1 MSLRG
6 LEAGT
11 RCALLISECQRGV
24 IEPGL
29 SPFDTLAEQ
38 AGARGIVPRIARL
51 AEAFRAAS
59 MPVVH
64 LHVAHRPDYADVP
77 RTSWIITRSIKK
89 SHMKAGSA
97 DVEAVPGLEPQEGDH
112 VQSRRFALGSFH
124 GTELDTT
131 LRHLGVQTLVV
142 VGVSTNVAVNATALA
157 GSDLG
162 YQVLVPEDCIAG
174 ASVETHEF
182 VLRNLLPLYST
193 ITTQAAVE
201 AALRGDSA

>member
-6 LEAGT
+6 LEAGIRT
-11 RCALLISECQRGV
+11 ALLISECQRGV
-24 IEPGL
+24 LEPGL
-29 SPFDTLAEQ
+29 SPFATLSEQ
-38 AGARGIVPRIARL
+38 ASARGIVPRIARL
-51 AEAFRAAS
+51 AQVFRNAK

-77 RTSWIITRSIKK
+77 RTSWIIASSVKK
-89 SHMKAGSA
+89 GHMKAGSM
-97 DVEAVPGLEPQEGDH
+97 DVEAMPGLEPQESDH

-131 LRHLGVQTLVV
+131 LRHLGVKTLVV

-174 ASVETHEF
+174 ATVESHEF
-182 VLRNLLPLYST
+182 VLRNLLPLYAT

-201 AALRGDSA
+201 AALRGANA